1 MKKYELS
8 ERRACKIFDQYR
20 TTQRHKKNKS
30 KFIEALRARVIELA
44 SEYGRYGY
52 RRITALVNREGYHVN
67 YKRIY
72 RIWREEGLKVPQKQP
87 KRGRLWLNDGSC
99 IRHRPLNKNHV
110 WSYDFVMCR
119 TEDGRAF
126 RILNVVDEFTRECIG
141 CLVQRRINSFD
152 VLEFL
157 AKEFLNRGHPTF
169 IRSDNGPEFMAE
181 KLREW
186 LSSIEVTLYIE
197 PGSPWAGRPRRMDT
211 VNPSMERCEMSF

>member
-1 MKKYELS
+1 MVIKNAMKKYELS

-20 TTQRHKKNKS
+20 TTQRYKKNES
-30 KFIEALRARVIELA
+30 KFNEALRARVIELA

-67 YKRIY
+67 HKRVY

-99 IRHRPLNKNHV
+99 IRHRPLYKNHV

-126 RILNVVDEFTRECIG
+126 RVLNVVDEFTRECIG

-157 AKEFLNRGHPTF
+157 AKEFLKRGQPAVESTVLCKFFPSLKKRQSFLKRNRVLLPMNFHPQT
-169 IRSDNGPEFMAE
+169 
-181 KLREW
+181 
-186 LSSIEVTLYIE
+186 YY
-197 PGSPWAGRPRRMDT
+197 
-211 VNPSMERCEMSF
+211 C

>member
-20 TTQRHKKNKS
+20 TTQRYKKNES
-30 KFIEALRARVIELA
+30 KFNETLRARVIELA

-52 RRITALVNREGYHVN
+52 RRITALVNREGYNVN
-67 YKRIY
+67 HKRIY

-99 IRHRPLNKNHV
+99 IRHKPLYKNHV

-119 TEDGRAF
+119 TEDGRVF

-141 CLVQRRINSFD
+141 CLVQRKINSFD

-157 AKEFLNRGHPTF
+157 AKEFLKRGQPAF
-169 IRSDNGPEFMAE
+169 IRSDNV
-181 KLREW
+181 
-186 LSSIEVTLYIE
+186 LSLESIKNK
-197 PGSPWAGRPRRMDT
+197 S
-211 VNPSMERCEMSF
+211 